1 MSRFRADVY
10 DKLFPRVKETKDV
23 ETAVSTFTPT
33 KDKVDEMVDEVDDEV
48 VDDIEGEEDCNGDG
62 ELGESDIEQ

>member
-10 DKLFPRVKETKDV
+10 DKIFPRVKETKEV

-33 KDKVDEMVDEVDDEV
+33 KDKIDEMVDEVESEITDNN
-48 VDDIEGEEDCNGDG
+48 EGEEDTDGYG
-62 ELGESDIEQ
+62 ELGESDTEQ